1 MSEEELIKFVK
12 DQIKMWAQ
20 EESIDAYYMFNQTAE
35 DRYEEIYPSFIQNLS
50 QQLREY

>member
-20 EESIDAYYMFNQTAE
+20 EESIDAYYMFNQTA
-35 DRYEEIYPSFIQNLS
+35 PSFIQNLS